1 MHQPTVHPKPYTLYP
16 AGQLL
21 VQHPYL
27 WPASGVAGRLAD
39 RACAPADS
47 LGAVQGRGPAEEVEA
62 GGTHAMPRP
71 YWYPYWDGGP
81 TGDPVGRCPTCDWL
95 CI

>member
-47 LGAVQGRGPAEEVEA
+47 LGAVQGRGAAEEVEA
-62 GGTHAMPRP
+62 GGGHPCLPCWVLSYLLARLLAPF
-71 YWYPYWDGGP
+71 WL
-81 TGDPVGRCPTCDWL
+81 VGWL
-95 CI
+95 WGLVV